1 VHLSA
6 LRLRGFKSF
15 PDAVELRLD
24 PGVAVVVGP
33 NGSGKSNLA
42 DAIQWALS
50 SLPPG
55 RVRAQT
61 THDVLFTG
69 SAVRAGS
76 GTCEV
81 ELVLAN
87 EDGRLALPN
96 AEISVMRRVRRDG
109 EGEYLLNRAV
119 VRRLD
124 LQEALGE
131 AGLGRDLHCVVTQGN
146 IDEVL
151 LARRADRRSQVEEA
165 AGLGTVKRRRR
176 RAEQKLAHVRADLE
190 RAADLERELQSRL
203 GPLRLQATAAE
214 RAERLGREVATAR
227 LRLLASE
234 AAGARRRRQ
243 ALAASLGEIAQDRAG
258 HESRRDDAAARR
270 QAAES
275 RLAALAAEQEQASAR
290 AWALRGGADRLDDRA
305 AALASRLAEA
315 ERDAARE
322 RDRGARLAQESQQL
336 RSDAA
341 DAARRAE
348 ELAAEAAALGP
359 GDEDAFVRA
368 GARAEEALADAIA
381 ARRAAAEAED
391 QATRATTDAARLT
404 ARAAE
409 VTGLGEQAAV
419 VRHAADAAERDAVEA
434 AARCE
439 EARAA
444 TAEARDRADAL
455 RAAVVAARDEA
466 LATDER
472 LSAAGAAIG
481 ALEELLAGGHGTT
494 GSTARLVEGGAVRL
508 VDLVRAPAGL
518 EHAVA
523 AALGRRTA
531 PALAGDLASAVAML
545 QAEGAEGA
553 SVLVGDRRPAHP
565 AGGAPA
571 RGRALGELVELLPGA
586 PGDLLAGVWLV
597 GDPGELEGI
606 RHGVGVTAE
615 GLGFDADR
623 GVAFRGGAGG
633 EAALLEAAARR
644 DALAAELTAL
654 EATAAQAREA
664 HGAAGRAL
672 TDAEQSEAVAGRSLR
687 EAEVAEDAASRATRE
702 RRAAATAATE
712 AEGELAR
719 VRASLAE
726 LEAQAAVLAERRG
739 EAARRAKAA
748 SEEHARRDEE
758 RRQEAE
764 RLAEVRARAAALAE
778 RVSQAGQEAG
788 RLTAS
793 ADRVRALADATSMR
807 AGRLEE
813 LGRKAPA
820 VVAVVDAARQA
831 ARAAAEPAQAV
842 LATFEQRAG
851 EIAAALAA
859 CRGEEAEQA
868 AALVAVQARATAFE
882 IEAAQVEERLGE
894 ARRRSRELAEA
905 AGLTVVDAVEPMG
918 ADEMA
923 ALAGRVERLER
934 RRADLGATNP
944 LARQEY
950 EEHLARAQD
959 VADQVADL
967 RDSLREIRR
976 VIADL
981 SSTIERRFE
990 ETFIRVQA
998 GFSEVIETLFPGGRG
1013 RLALVRPEA
1022 GEEGEDDE
1030 PGEAGIE
1037 LQVQPAG
1044 KRITSL
1050 QLLSGGERALAALAF
1065 LFALMLAR
1073 PSPFYVLDEVDA
1085 ALDDANIERFLA
1097 LIERFRDR
1105 AQFVIIS
1112 HQKRTMDV
1120 ADVLYGVSMAGDGV
1134 SRVLSRRVPEATRR
1148 TFQPVA

>member
-15 PDAVELRLD
+15 PDTVELRLY

-55 RVRAQT
+55 RVRAHT
-61 THDVLFTG
+61 THDVLFSG

-81 ELVLAN
+81 ELVLSN
-87 EDGRLALPN
+87 EDGRLALPQP
-96 AEISVMRRVRRDG
+96 EISVMRRLRRDG

-151 LARRADRRSQVEEA
+151 LARPSDRRNQVEEA
-165 AGLGTVKRRRR
+165 AGLGAVKRRRR

-203 GPLRLQATAAE
+203 APLRLQATAAE
-214 RAERLGREVATAR
+214 RAERLGREVAGAR

-234 AAGARRRRQ
+234 AAASRRRRQ
-243 ALAASLGEIAQDRAG
+243 SLAASLAEIGRERTG

-305 AALASRLAEA
+305 AALAARLTEA

-322 RDRGARLAQESQQL
+322 RERASRSMAESEQL
-336 RSDAA
+336 RSEAA
-341 DAARRAE
+341 EAARRAE
-348 ELAAEAAALGP
+348 ELAAEAAGLGP

-368 GARAEEALADAIA
+368 GARAEEALAAAIA
-381 ARRAAAEAED
+381 ARRAVAEAED
-391 QATRATTDAARLT
+391 QAGRAAAEAARLT
-404 ARAAE
+404 ARSTELAD
-409 VTGLGEQAAV
+409 LGE
-419 VRHAADAAERDAVEA
+419 RADAARREAEA
-434 AARCE
+434 AELA
-439 EARAA
+439 AAAA
-444 TAEARDRADAL
+444 TAACEAARGATGDARDRADAL
-455 RAAVVAARDEA
+455 RAAAVAARDEGRA
-466 LATDER
+466 ADER
-472 LSAAGAAIG
+472 LAAARAALG
-481 ALEELLAGGHGTT
+481 ALEELLAGDHGTPA
-494 GSTARLVEGGAVRL
+494 GTARLMAHGAVRL
-508 VDLVRAPAGL
+508 VDLMRAPAGL
-518 EHAVA
+518 EQAVA

-545 QAEGAEGA
+545 QAEGADGA
-553 SVLVGDRRPAHP
+553 SVLVGDRRPA
-565 AGGAPA
+565 AGPGAAPA
-571 RGRALGELVELLPGA
+571 QATPLADLVELLPGA
-586 PGDLLAGVWLV
+586 PEDLLAGVWLV
-597 GDPGELEGI
+597 AGPDELGAV
-606 RHGVGVTAE
+606 RQGVGVTAE

-644 DALAAELTAL
+644 DALAAELTTL
-654 EATAAQAREA
+654 EADAARAREA
-664 HGAAGRAL
+664 HGAASRALAEAEQADATAGRA
-672 TDAEQSEAVAGRSLR
+672 LR
-687 EAEVAEDAASRATRE
+687 EAEAEEDAAAQAARE
-702 RRAAATAATE
+702 RRTAATAATE
-712 AEGELAR
+712 AEGELGR
-719 VRASLAE
+719 VRAALAE
-726 LEAQAAVLAERRG
+726 AETEAVALAERHV
-739 EAARRAKAA
+739 EAARVAEAA
-748 SEEHARRDEE
+748 AAEHARRDEE
-758 RRQEAE
+758 RRLEAE

-778 RVSQAGQEAG
+778 RVSQAGREAA
-788 RLTAS
+788 RLTTS
-793 ADRVRALADATSMR
+793 ADRARGLAEATALR
-807 AGRLEE
+807 AGRLDE
-813 LGRKAPA
+813 LGRRAPA
-820 VVAVVDAARQA
+820 ILAVVDAARKA
-831 ARAAAEPAQAV
+831 ARAAAEPAQAA

-851 EIAAALAA
+851 ELAAALAA

-894 ARRRSRELAEA
+894 ARRRSRELADA
-905 AGLTVVDAVEPMG
+905 AGLTVVDAVEPLP
-918 ADEMA
+918 ADEGA
-923 ALAGRVERLER
+923 ALAARVERLER
-934 RRADLGATNP
+934 RRAELGATNP

-990 ETFIRVQA
+990 ETFTRVQE
-998 GFSEVIETLFPGGRG
+998 GFAEVVETLFPGGRG
-1013 RLALVRPEA
+1013 RLALVRPEP
-1022 GEEGEDDE
+1022 GDEREDDE
-1030 PGEAGIE
+1030 PDEAGIE

-1097 LIERFRDR
+1097 LIERFRER